1 VGETAKIY
9 FFVLIMT
16 VVVALVLAGMNT
28 GLKSIHEQNEAI
40 FNKKAVLAAIQ
51 SQLGEGVKAAD
62 IPDEEVQ
69 QIFENNITQ
78 LVVDHE
84 GQAITT
90 EAVESRGYK
99 GGMAEHVDMK
109 KEKKRDLDDRYFPVY
124 IYESG
129 SDNPSFPRQFQ
140 GKSLY
145 DKDGNFTSVV
155 VKKGG
160 ARNPR
165 YEVDGISG
173 ATVTCDGV
181 SDMLFDGIKNYMPYF
196 NKASKSKER
205 KLLTDPLN
213 DNNPITVQVLGIC
226 SALAVTTLLVPSIVI
241 SVAVIFVCA
250 FSNLFTSLLRKSIP
264 KQVRMIVQLVIIAT
278 LVTVVE
284 LTLKAVDYNIYKQL
298 SIFIGLIIT
307 NCIVMGRLEAF
318 AMANSPWKSF
328 LDGVGNGVGY
338 GVILIIVA
346 FFRELFGK
354 GSLLAG
360 SPLEMKIIG
369 STPEYWINT
378 AAESGIGTWFSWYSN
393 NNLMVLPAAAMF
405 LIAILIWVHRTW
417 NPKLVDIS

>member
-1 VGETAKIY
+1 
-9 FFVLIMT
+9 
-16 VVVALVLAGMNT
+16 
-28 GLKSIHEQNEAI
+28 
-40 FNKKAVLAAIQ
+40 
-51 SQLGEGVKAAD
+51 
-62 IPDEEVQ
+62 
-69 QIFENNITQ
+69 
-78 LVVDHE
+78 
-84 GQAITT
+84 
-90 EAVESRGYK
+90 
-99 GGMAEHVDMK
+99 MAETIVKK
-109 KEKKRDLDDRYFPVY
+109 KESLF
-124 IYESG
+124 
-129 SDNPSFPRQFQ
+129 
-140 GKSLY
+140 GK
-145 DKDGNFTSVV
+145 
-155 VKKGG
+155 
-160 ARNPR
+160 
-165 YEVDGISG
+165 
-173 ATVTCDGV
+173 
-181 SDMLFDGIKNYMPYF
+181 
-196 NKASKSKER
+196 KER

-250 FSNLFTSLLRKSIP
+250 FSNLFTSLLRKTIP

-284 LTLKAVDYNIYKQL
+284 LTLKAVDYDIYKQL

-369 STPEYWINT
+369 ATPEYWINT

-405 LIAILIWVHRTW
+405 LIAILIWVHRSW